1 MRRRLDEDRESIA
14 DSSFLG
20 SGIAGSDHGYTLKR
34 YLLDTETVLGDS
46 PTFGP
51 TTPGFA
57 PHLPD
62 LPADRNLQF
71 LATSSSSKYGSVPL
85 EDGDSAKS
93 RLIPNDD
100 GSQWMRV
107 GHHGHHLRDSDN
119 SKNDVPLMAAQ
130 NVQQTFALYDS
141 EIVSTTAPAT
151 YQLADPTPSLNPSR
165 SSPALDVFNSV
176 GKGGTQRFY
185 GFDFVF
191 GQPHGAESSL
201 LTEIDHELEKKKLES
216 QSILSEP
223 KVLPHNVRGH
233 TEPRSKARTPFPDS
247 VKQESKTQ
255 PDAGQTAKRTLPT
268 RVSSKAGDANIQTH
282 VKGEMLSAKTKGE
295 QVQRSMRSGVEMNT
309 PKPNVTFTEP
319 EITHYTDLVYSGSE
333 DMEPDEQPA
342 SNEQEA
348 GDGKMRPG
356 DNLEVLDSISGSEN
370 RSRPLSLGEKFPGR
384 SVSSSPSIEDE
395 DIDFIA
401 PRGFFLRPKLQKP
414 TKLNY

>member
-1 MRRRLDEDRESIA
+1 
-14 DSSFLG
+14 
-20 SGIAGSDHGYTLKR
+20 
-34 YLLDTETVLGDS
+34 
-46 PTFGP
+46 
-51 TTPGFA
+51 
-57 PHLPD
+57 
-62 LPADRNLQF
+62 
-71 LATSSSSKYGSVPL
+71 
-85 EDGDSAKS
+85 
-93 RLIPNDD
+93 
-100 GSQWMRV
+100 
-107 GHHGHHLRDSDN
+107 
-119 SKNDVPLMAAQ
+119 MAA
-130 NVQQTFALYDS
+130 VALSVCPKAKYDFLRYFRPIS
-141 EIVSTTAPAT
+141 CRIVPPESSR
-151 YQLADPTPSLNPSR
+151 PSLNPSR

-176 GKGGTQRFY
+176 GKGGTQRFD

-191 GQPHGAESSL
+191 GQPHGTESSSI

-223 KVLPHNVRGH
+223 KVLPHSVRGH

-282 VKGEMLSAKTKGE
+282 VKGEMSSAKTKGE
-295 QVQRSMRSGVEMNT
+295 QVQRSLKAGVGMNT

-384 SVSSSPSIEDE
+384 SVSSSPSTEDE
-395 DIDFIA
+395 GIDLAFVYALYTVIATVEGQISVTKGDMMELLDYSNSYWWLVRVIKDGSIGYLPTEIVETAMERFGRLNKHRNIDISV
-401 PRGFFLRPKLQKP
+401 
-414 TKLNY
+414 